1 MISEHN
7 SVLER
12 YPRIQKV
19 LNSTVPTL
27 SLNSST
33 RYEGKITNIG
43 GKIIKEGLQKKR
55 IWCVYRIG
63 NS

>member
-1 MISEHN
+1 MILEHD

-43 GKIIKEGLQKKR
+43 GTIIKAR
-55 IWCVYRIG
+55 
-63 NS
+63 